1 MQLPNISPEM
11 FPYIGAGGLF
21 VIIFLIF
28 GMIARSMGRGPDVG
42 DRLTQFAG
50 RQDRNQGAEA
60 KPLAKLDAAV
70 SKGKQG
76 SQIARDLARADL
88 KLTVTEFIGLKIL
101 AAFAGAGLGAF
112 IGRASSSALLLSA
125 LIGAVLMSFAPN
137 LYVG

>member
-1 MQLPNISPEM
+1 MQLPTVTPDM
-11 FPYIGAGGLF
+11 FPYIGAVGLF
-21 VIIFLIF
+21 LVILVVFWI
-28 GMIARSMGRGPDVG
+28 IARSMGRGPGVG

-50 RQDRNQGAEA
+50 RQERAQADEA

-70 SKGKQG
+70 AKGKQG

-101 AAFAGAGLGAF
+101 AAIAGAALGAF
-112 IGRASSSALLLSA
+112 LGRASPSAMLISALV
-125 LIGAVLMSFAPN
+125 GAVLMSFAPN